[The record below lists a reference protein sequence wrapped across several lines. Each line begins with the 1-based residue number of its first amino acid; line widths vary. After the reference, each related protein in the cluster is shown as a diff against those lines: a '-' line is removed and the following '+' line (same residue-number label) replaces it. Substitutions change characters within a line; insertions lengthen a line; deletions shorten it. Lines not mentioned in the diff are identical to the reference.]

1 MLLRLF
7 GVMYVKVTKGTK
19 EFKSL
24 GIYRHSS
31 YRHLHQNLLSIVFWY
46 FESWHIFLGSCCFSS
61 PALSFLN
68 LIPLNQYCLFYSY
81 TKLIDKRDGY
91 VHLVKLVNSCFLSVL
106 HFLFRIGLNDSLS
119 SPLFHDLSG
128 RAAFPV
134 SRVIRLI
141 TLKCKQRKVVCLWNR
156 WTVINHISA

>member
-1 MLLRLF
+1 MHPMLLRLF
-7 GVMYVKVTKGTK
+7 GVMNVKGTKGTK
-19 EFKSL
+19 EFESL
-24 GIYRHSS
+24 EIYCHSS
-31 YRHLHQNLLSIVFWY
+31 YRHLLQNLLSIVFWY
-46 FESWHIFLGSCCFSS
+46 FESGHMFRGSCCFSS

-141 TLKCKQRKVVCLWNR
+141 T
-156 WTVINHISA
+156 